1 MRFSKNIIIGLGLI
15 FMGLTPIAHAQN
27 IQNPNYLSAKTGF
40 APLAKKLLP
49 SVVGISS
56 YNPSRIN
63 SSRFVSNKNA
73 PISTGSGFIYNSSGY
88 IITNNHVVESGVNF
102 TVTLQNGQT
111 YPANIIGRDEETD
124 LAVLKINQTN

>member
-15 FMGLTPIAHAQN
+15 FMGFTPIANAQN

-63 SSRFVSNKNA
+63 SSRFVTNKNA
-73 PISTGSGFIYNSSGY
+73 PISTGSGFIYNSSGSVSY
-88 IITNNHVVESGVNF
+88 THLDVYKRQFLSASISLTIRLDCKVFAPSS
-102 TVTLQNGQT
+102 
-111 YPANIIGRDEETD
+111 PS
-124 LAVLKINQTN
+124 KICAIA